1 MAAEVGDWVKVKG
14 FALEGEVLDVRGTSA
29 IVDNGVIRAA
39 ISTDKL
45 VVASRPQTGR
55 GCK

>member
-14 FALEGEVLDVRGTSA
+14 LPIEGEVTEVRGA
-29 IVDNGVIRAA
+29 IATVDAGFTRSSVNR
-39 ISTDKL
+39 DKL

-55 GCK
+55 RK